1 MHHAWTAIKF
11 LRWDFKGTMAYQEE
25 KCLVVQCPLFWN
37 CWLLYDIK
45 VALQHWKGS
54 NHTVKWKY
62 NCCNRNFLVLENIRT
77 RVSSFSDPTTKNK
90 TMQVNKVLSY
100 IHFHSAPP
108 ILVRTELT
116 VIRTIG
122 IAWKTVENGKKIVYF
137 TLWHKSS
144 TAVLKRQKQYSEMEM
159 QLLQSKLLSAWKYS
173 DASLKFCRPHNPWA
187 TPPRGL
193 NKCHR
198 WNNTQY

>member
-1 MHHAWTAIKF
+1 MHDIFAEFYSFVEAICEGLFSVMHRAWTAIKF

-122 IAWKTVENGKKIVYF
+122 IAWKTVENGKKKGFILTQMGPNV
-137 TLWHKSS
+137 
-144 TAVLKRQKQYSEMEM
+144 
-159 QLLQSKLLSAWKYS
+159 SK
-173 DASLKFCRPHNPWA
+173 
-187 TPPRGL
+187 
-193 NKCHR
+193 
-198 WNNTQY
+198 